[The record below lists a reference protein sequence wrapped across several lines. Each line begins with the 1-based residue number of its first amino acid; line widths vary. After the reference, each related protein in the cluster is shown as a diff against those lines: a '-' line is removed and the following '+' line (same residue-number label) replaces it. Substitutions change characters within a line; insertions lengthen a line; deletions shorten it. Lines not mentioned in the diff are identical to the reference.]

1 MLGRILIVDDEPTV
15 LDVLKEVLTSCGHE
29 VSSVQSAPAALE
41 LLAREPIDL
50 VLCDIRMPGM
60 DGFELLRA
68 IGKTHPGTDVVLM
81 TGDGSLD
88 GAVDAMAQG
97 AADYLMKPLRPKE
110 VQARIRSILERR
122 RMEAEL
128 QSLRGELRSRHQIQ
142 HVVASSPRMTALVSG
157 LPRIA
162 LGNDLAVICG
172 EPGSGRAFLGRTLH
186 YASPRRDEA
195 FAFLSLAGAS
205 ADDLRASLFGRRT
218 VEKKVQPGQLK
229 RTERGTLV
237 LRDIER
243 MSREAQQELGREL
256 TNGSMSASAANL
268 EEAVR
273 IDPRIMITLTAS
285 PAELLESGQLPAE
298 LGCLREAVTL
308 QMPAL
313 RDRLEDVPGLIASFL
328 ATLEHEHGVALHIAA
343 EALERI
349 RTTAFPG
356 NVAQLFAVLGQ
367 CAALAQRGR
376 IEDGT
381 LELTL
386 RQAGLV
392 RTNAWAP
399 MAEHLGD
406 REKLLVM
413 RAVSGHP
420 GRLDQAAKELGIS
433 RTTLWRRMRKY
444 GIHLQSAV

>member
-1 MLGRILIVDDEPTV
+1 MFGRILIVDNEPIV
-15 LDVLKEVLTSCGHE
+15 LDVLREVLASCGHE
-29 VSSVQSAPAALE
+29 VSPVRSAQAALE
-41 LLAREPIDL
+41 LLAREPHDL

-81 TGDGSLD
+81 TGFGSLD
-88 GAVDAMAQG
+88 EAVDAMAQG

-142 HVVASSPRMTALVSG
+142 HVVAISPRMTALVSA

-162 LGNDLAVICG
+162 LGSDLAVICG

-186 YASPRRDEA
+186 YSSPRRDES

-205 ADDLRASLFGRRT
+205 ADDLRANLFGRRI

-256 TNGSMSASAANL
+256 TSGSMSSVAS
-268 EEAVR
+268 EESVR
-273 IDPRIMITLTAS
+273 IDSRIMITLSAT
-285 PAELLESGQLPAE
+285 PTELLASGQLHPGLA
-298 LGCLREAVTL
+298 CLREAVTI
-308 QMPAL
+308 QVPAL
-313 RDRLEDVPGLIASFL
+313 RERLEDVPGLIASFL
-328 ATLEHEHGVALHIAA
+328 ATFENEHGVALRIAS
-343 EALERI
+343 EAIKRL
-349 RTTAFPG
+349 RTTTFPG

-367 CAALAQRGR
+367 CAALAQRGQ

-444 GIHLQSAV
+444 GIQLQSAV

>member
-1 MLGRILIVDDEPTV
+1 MAARS
-15 LDVLKEVLTSCGHE
+15 TSGY
-29 VSSVQSAPAALE
+29 
-41 LLAREPIDL
+41 
-50 VLCDIRMPGM
+50 
-60 DGFELLRA
+60 
-68 IGKTHPGTDVVLM
+68 
-81 TGDGSLD
+81 GSLD

-110 VQARIRSILERR
+110 VQARIRALLERR
-122 RMEAEL
+122 RMAEELQLLRAEL
-128 QSLRGELRSRHQIQ
+128 CSRHQIQ
-142 HVVASSPRMTALVSG
+142 HVVALSPRMTALVSA

-162 LGNDLAVICG
+162 LGSELAVICG
-172 EPGSGRAFLGRTLH
+172 EPGSGRAFIGRTLH
-186 YASPRRDEA
+186 YSSPRRDET

-205 ADDLRASLFGRRT
+205 VDALRASLFGRQR
-218 VEKKVQPGQLK
+218 VEKKVLPGQLK
-229 RTERGTLV
+229 RTEHGTLV

-256 TNGSMSASAANL
+256 TSGSMSAVAS
-268 EEAVR
+268 EESVR
-273 IDPRIMITLTAS
+273 IDSRIMITLSAT
-285 PAELLESGQLPAE
+285 PAELIESGRIHPGLA
-298 LGCLREAVTL
+298 CLREAVTL
-308 QMPAL
+308 QVPAL
-313 RDRLEDVPGLIASFL
+313 RERLEDVPGLIASFL
-328 ATLEHEHGVALHIAA
+328 TTFEREHGVALHIAA
-343 EALERI
+343 GAIERF
-349 RTTAFPG
+349 RTTTFPG

-367 CAALAQRGR
+367 CAALAQRGQ

-444 GIHLQSAV
+444 GIHLQSAI